1 MSDLLVQGVLP
12 CTCYRSPLLST
23 GIGTGTTGTKS
34 SALILANYLKV
45 EKAPIKSP
53 GAAVWDY
60 YFSFLLSKIL
70 GVEFLDF

>member
-1 MSDLLVQGVLP
+1 MLQV
-12 CTCYRSPLLST
+12 
-23 GIGTGTTGTKS
+23 TGTTGTKS
-34 SALILANYLKV
+34 TALILANYLKV
-45 EKAPIKSP
+45 EEAPIKSP